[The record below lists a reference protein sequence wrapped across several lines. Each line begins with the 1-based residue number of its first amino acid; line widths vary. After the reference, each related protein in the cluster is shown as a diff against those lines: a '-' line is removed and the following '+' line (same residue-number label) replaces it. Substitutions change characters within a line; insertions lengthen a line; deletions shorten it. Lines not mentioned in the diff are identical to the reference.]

1 MNLNKMI
8 KELSKALI
16 EQILEEFP
24 HLQTLNLSNNGKPP
38 TITPLLLEIERLDN
52 LEHFVYLQHLDLS
65 NNLLG
70 SLSGVSQLLALRE
83 LRVSHNQISSLDGMQ
98 TLVNLSVFDVSHNR
112 VGDLREVVR
121 LKQNSQVREV
131 WFEGNPI
138 AANKT

>member
-24 HLQTLNLSNNGKPP
+24 QLQTLNLSKNGKLPP
-38 TITPLLLEIERLDN
+38 FMTPRLCLEIERLEN
-52 LEHFVYLQHLDLS
+52 MEHFVYLQQLDLS

-70 SLSGVSQLLALRE
+70 SLSGVSQMMALRE

-121 LKQNSQVREV
+121 LKQNS
-131 WFEGNPI
+131 
-138 AANKT
+138 

>member
-1 MNLNKMI
+1 MC
-8 KELSKALI
+8 
-16 EQILEEFP
+16 
-24 HLQTLNLSNNGKPP
+24 
-38 TITPLLLEIERLDN
+38 LEIERLDN
-52 LEHFVYLQHLDLS
+52 LEHFIYLQHLDLS

-98 TLVNLSVFDVSHNR
+98 TLVNLTVFDVSHNR